1 MAWSTRELAELAG
14 TTVRAVRHYHAVGL
28 LEEPRRRTNGYKE
41 YGVAHLVRTVRI
53 RRLTDLGFSLAQVAE
68 MGDADEH
75 PHEALENL
83 RTELAQNL
91 ERLHRVRTEVAQ
103 ILALAA
109 PTDLPPGLST
119 AIGTV
124 DLSDADRSLLVVMS
138 RVLEPDLLMGLV
150 DLLKVLPADPATH
163 LFDELPADADETLRR
178 DLADQLFS
186 REPAVL
192 ALLPGVLD
200 ATGADTS
207 DSARRTIGRALDDLY
222 NPAQVDVL
230 RRVRRL
236 RLASRPVRPRATS
249 AHTSTMP
256 QAHGLLPTYVPTRG
270 PRPTR
275 STP

>member
-1 MAWSTRELAELAG
+1 MAWSTRELAQLAG

-28 LEEPRRRTNGYKE
+28 LDEPYRRTNGYKQ
-41 YGVAHLVRTVRI
+41 YGVAHLVRTLRI
-53 RRLTDLGFSLAQVAE
+53 RRLTELGFSLAQVADL
-68 MGDADEH
+68 GDADEH
-75 PHEALENL
+75 PQEALEHL
-83 RTELAQNL
+83 QAELAQNL
-91 ERLHRVRTEVAQ
+91 ERLHQVRTEVGQ

-109 PTDLPPGLST
+109 PTDLPPRLSA
-119 AIGTV
+119 AIATV
-124 DLSDADRSLLVVMS
+124 DLSQADRSLLVVMS
-138 RVLEPDLLMGLV
+138 RVLEPDLLMGLI
-150 DLLKVLPADPATH
+150 DLLKVLPADPATR
-163 LFDELPADADETLRR
+163 LFDELTADADETLRR

-192 ALLPGVLD
+192 ALLPGILD
-200 ATGADTS
+200 ATGAGTS
-207 DSARRTIGRALDDLY
+207 DSARRTIDRALDDLY

-256 QAHGLLPTYVPTRG
+256 QHGLLPTYAPTQG